1 MLRRVAFLAL
11 LVAMF
16 SMSIV
21 TTNGCGSDPV
31 EVPATLIGFVK
42 DDATG
47 AAIATAAATLQS
59 VRVLS
64 DDSGRFRFNDLVPQ
78 QDVLVVEHR
87 SYVTA
92 EIPLTILPG
101 ESVIDVWL
109 RRR

>member
-1 MLRRVAFLAL
+1 MVRRVAFLAL

-16 SMSIV
+16 SLSIV

-47 AAIATAAATLQS
+47 AAVATAVATLQS
-59 VRVLS
+59 MRVLS
-64 DDSGRFRFNDLVPQ
+64 DEGGRFRITDLTPQ

-92 EIPLTILPG
+92 EIPVTITPG
-101 ESVIDVWL
+101 ESVIDVRL